1 MDAGIRIETGIPLP
15 RVRTPLGELLAQLP
29 ISTGRPTDKNLL
41 IPDRKRGSLA
51 NSLSYWQNKLNHKY
65 RTRQDKNDLRVWR
78 IE

>member
-1 MDAGIRIETGIPLP
+1 MSPGIIIETGIPLP
-15 RVRTPLGELLAQLP
+15 EDRTPLGDLLAKLP
-29 ISTGRPTDKNLL
+29 VATGGKNDKNLML
-41 IPDRKRGSLA
+41 PNRKRGSLA

>member
-1 MDAGIRIETGIPLP
+1 MDTGIRIETGIPLP
-15 RVRTPLGELLAQLP
+15 KVHTPLGELLAQLP

-41 IPDRKRGSLA
+41 IPNRKRGSLA